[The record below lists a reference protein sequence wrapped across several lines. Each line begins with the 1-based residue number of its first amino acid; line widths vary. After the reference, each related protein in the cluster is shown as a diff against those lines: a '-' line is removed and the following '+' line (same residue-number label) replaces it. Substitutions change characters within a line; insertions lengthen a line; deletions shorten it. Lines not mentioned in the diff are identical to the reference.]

1 MRETVHVAMKG
12 NPYVMGIVPQMLSPY
27 DPRPV
32 VEQLNEGYAHGG
44 GWLDFKGFTVV
55 ENEDRYEL
63 AYPGEPDVGIMTSY
77 VEIEGVY
84 FYRHRKRK
92 KPSVVTYPVPD
103 RLLKRI
109 EEVEDLPGLVEQ
121 ALSG

>member
-1 MRETVHVAMKG
+1 MQIDTRVLG
-12 NPYVMGIVPQMLSPY
+12 GLPVMIEFMVCPP
-27 DPRPV
+27 
-32 VEQLNEGYAHGG
+32 
-44 GWLDFKGFTVV
+44 
-55 ENEDRYEL
+55 
-63 AYPGEPDVGIMTSY
+63 EPDVGIMTSY

-92 KPSVVTYPVPD
+92 KPSVVTYPVPA